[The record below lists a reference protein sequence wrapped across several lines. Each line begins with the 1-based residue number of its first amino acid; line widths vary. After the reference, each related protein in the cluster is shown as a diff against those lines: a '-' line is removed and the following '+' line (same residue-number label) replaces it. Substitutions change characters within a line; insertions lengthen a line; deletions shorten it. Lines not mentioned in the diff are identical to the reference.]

1 VLHLT
6 SILGYAS
13 APEFAERLHAF
24 DHAGKVETIL
34 LARAEA
40 KRHRLRVQTDR
51 GTDVA
56 IALARDEDLS
66 DGAILYL
73 AEDKAIVLRMKEEQW
88 LTFIPCDAPAALE
101 LGYTA
106 GNLHWRVRFTPT
118 GLAIAQEGPEQ
129 TYLDRLRPLLMSG
142 RIRKADNDTAV

>member
-1 VLHLT
+1 MLHVT

-13 APEFAERLHAF
+13 APDFAAQLHTL

-40 KRHRLRVQTDR
+40 KRHRLRVQTNR

-56 IALARDEDLS
+56 IALARDEELR
-66 DGAILYL
+66 DGAVLYID
-73 AEDKAIVLRMKEEQW
+73 ADKAIVVRMKEEEW
-88 LTFIPCDAPAALE
+88 LTLVPRDASAALE

-106 GNLHWRVRFTPT
+106 GNLHWRVRFTPL
-118 GLAIAQEGPEQ
+118 GLAVAQEGPEH
-129 TYLDRLRPLLMSG
+129 TYLDRLRPLLTSG
-142 RIRKADNDTAV
+142 RVRKVDDDTSF

>member
-1 VLHLT
+1 MLRLT

-13 APEFAERLHAF
+13 APDFAERLHTL

-73 AEDKAIVLRMKEEQW
+73 DEDKAIVLRMTDEEW
-88 LTFIPCDAPAALE
+88 LTLVPCDASAALE

-106 GNLHWRVRFTPT
+106 GNLHWRVRFTPA
-118 GLAIAQEGPEQ
+118 GLAVAQEGPEQ
-129 TYLDRLRPLLMSG
+129 TYLDRLRPLLASG
-142 RIRKADNDTAV
+142 RVQKADDDKSS

>member
-1 VLHLT
+1 MLHLT

-13 APEFAERLHAF
+13 APDLAERLHTL
-24 DHAGKVETIL
+24 DHAGKVEIIL

-66 DGAILYL
+66 DGAVLYL
-73 AEDKAIVLRMKEEQW
+73 DEDKAIVLRMKEEEW
-88 LTFIPCDAPAALE
+88 LTLVPCDASAALE

-106 GNLHWRVRFTPT
+106 GNLHWRVKFTAA
-118 GLAIAQEGPEQ
+118 GLAVAQEGPEQ
-129 TYLDRLRPLLMSG
+129 TYLDRLRPLLANG
-142 RIRKADNDTAV
+142 RVRKADDDQSA